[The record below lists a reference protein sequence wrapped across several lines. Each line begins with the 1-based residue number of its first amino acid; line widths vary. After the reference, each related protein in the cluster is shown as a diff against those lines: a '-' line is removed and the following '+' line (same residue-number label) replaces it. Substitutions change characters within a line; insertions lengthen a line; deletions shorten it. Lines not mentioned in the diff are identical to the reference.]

1 MGEIGITIGYLLFF
15 AVLMYLMIFLPQKRR
30 EKKMKQMLDS
40 MQVGNKVITIGGI
53 SGKVVNIKDDEVTI
67 ETSVEKTKM
76 NVKKWAIKE
85 VEKPVEA

>member
-1 MGEIGITIGYLLFF
+1 MEGLGLTIGYLVFIAL
-15 AVLMYLMIFLPQKRR
+15 LMYLMIFLPQRRR